1 MKSQILPFL
10 GKNNNFTD
18 IEITDETGYHRR
30 LWTNSLK
37 HQDFCWLIE
46 CLSALPHKRTNTLG
60 ETNSR
65 ICHEVGWVCPITS
78 IHLQH
83 VTNLYISMFFIR
95 YHSKIGLW
103 NVLRD
108 FPIAMEIPS
117 KHQVRFNDFNSVTS
131 YLWLNWMCR
140 VLIGQSYLIAWVWIL
155 AIAIAIGPLLIRPI
169 TKNYLCYRISGW
181 SIFWLVEIIKYQQT
195 VLPSTNRS
203 VIIFSLLGR
212 TVVKN
217 RRRRQ
222 LINLFCLENVVYYKL
237 RDKIVVQS
245 LVINIGTCFARSY
258 NVFLADDLSYGN
270 VFLELRSRKTLP

>member
-1 MKSQILPFL
+1 
-10 GKNNNFTD
+10 
-18 IEITDETGYHRR
+18 
-30 LWTNSLK
+30 
-37 HQDFCWLIE
+37 
-46 CLSALPHKRTNTLG
+46 
-60 ETNSR
+60 
-65 ICHEVGWVCPITS
+65 
-78 IHLQH
+78 
-83 VTNLYISMFFIR
+83 
-95 YHSKIGLW
+95 
-103 NVLRD
+103 
-108 FPIAMEIPS
+108 
-117 KHQVRFNDFNSVTS
+117 
-131 YLWLNWMCR
+131 MCR

-169 TKNYLCYRISGW
+169 TKNFLCYRISR
-181 SIFWLVEIIKYQQT
+181 LKYILIGRINKIPTT

-222 LINLFCLENVVYYKL
+222 LNLFCLENVVYYKL